1 MLKHSESRIP
11 TPFFLCFFKGC
22 FVYRFQCYT
31 SQEIIDKTGVR
42 YLLYSYIY
50 SILNSIQGCGLDS
63 NETEEWNKLI
73 KEYLSPDEESFE
85 KQKEVHELMLSLR
98 NNVYFLFFLINALFV
113 TSIFMM
119 TQVNEFK
126 GNIQISIPCPN
137 KDGMFEVEPISMIF
151 IFTFGLTLLLQLIG
165 MVIHRFNTFLHLA
178 YDIFSRKGCS
188 QTAQRENA

>member
-1 MLKHSESRIP
+1 MI
-11 TPFFLCFFKGC
+11 
-22 FVYRFQCYT
+22 
-31 SQEIIDKTGVR
+31 
-42 YLLYSYIY
+42 YLLKFFNATTLRSQIPHIIY
-50 SILNSIQGCGLDS
+50 LILNSIQGCELDF
-63 NETEEWNKLI
+63 NETEEWHKLI

-178 YDIFSRKGCS
+178 YDIFSHKGGS
-188 QTAQRENA
+188 QTAQHENA

>member
-1 MLKHSESRIP
+1 MFLYKYFNDILVKNFNATTLRSQIP
-11 TPFFLCFFKGC
+11 H
-22 FVYRFQCYT
+22 
-31 SQEIIDKTGVR
+31 II
-42 YLLYSYIY
+42 YL
-50 SILNSIQGCGLDS
+50 ILNSIQGCELDF
-63 NETEEWNKLI
+63 NETEEWHKLI

-178 YDIFSRKGCS
+178 YDIFSHKGGS
-188 QTAQRENA
+188 QTAQHENA